1 MLAGKDW
8 KDFQSC
14 LLLKLG
20 KTLMLTFLGKRL
32 LIEYEIIDE
41 KMIICSTEPGN
52 ISYAQID
59 VIFKRKY
66 ENHLSNTYLQTL
78 LLLIV
83 CFLTLFFE
91 INNFT
96 DKIMVVLT
104 TMLVIATIQS
114 ATQEVNLTIY
124 ILCVPLIPQQLAA
137 GPA

>member
-1 MLAGKDW
+1 MLAGKDF